1 MTRWAARSRSERTR
15 GALSILALG
24 AAVILLGCGGGGGG
38 GSNIPPGAQVCG
50 SPATSQVVVVC
61 GSVITADVT
70 QAPVSGAVVT
80 LLDASGTPIKD
91 AQGNVVSTQTV
102 ADGSFLFSAVPAS
115 AVLFRVD
122 PPASGY
128 FQNII
133 RYDDGLGHA
142 GVYSYTNKTK
152 DGTGACLPALGPLG
166 PGDHRIGGPGIQVF
180 PNTTPPPPPF
190 GCPR

>member
-38 GSNIPPGAQVCG
+38 SNIPPGSQACG
-50 SPATSQVVVVC
+50 SPNTSQVVVVC
-61 GSVITADVT
+61 GSVITADVA
-70 QAPVSGAVVT
+70 QAPVPGASVT
-80 LLDASGTPIKD
+80 LLDAAGNPIKG
-91 AQGNVVSTQTV
+91 ANGNVLRAQTV
-102 ADGSFLFSAVPAS
+102 GDGSFIFSGVPSS

-122 PPASGY
+122 PPQAGY

-152 DGTGACLPALGPLG
+152 DGTGPCLPALGPLG
-166 PGDHRIGGPGIQVF
+166 PGDHRIGGTGIQVF